1 MAGSRSDRLVA
12 AVLRCYPARWRRRHG
27 DEAAEL
33 AALLMRD
40 GTPARAIA
48 WNYLTGAARAQLA
61 SPPARRV
68 GAAAGALL
76 VAAGALGLPLAVSSS
91 PPAGAAS
98 VARHPAGLARRPAA
112 GAAGD
117 RARPARRLDRMLRS
131 GCLVGEPAAR
141 ARTELRAADARVR
154 WHGTGFVTAA
164 RPDGPAVISVFLSPR
179 RPAGHGQGC

>member
-1 MAGSRSDRLVA
+1 MAGPRPDRLVT

-33 AALLMRD
+33 AVLLMRD

-68 GAAAGALL
+68 GAAAGVLL
-76 VAAGALGLPLAVSSS
+76 VAAGCLSVPLALTSS

-98 VARHPAGLARRPAA
+98 LPRHPAA
-112 GAAGD
+112 GAVRD
-117 RARPARRLDRMLRS
+117 RARPARRLNAMLRS

-141 ARTELRAADARVR
+141 ARTELRAAHARVR

-164 RPDGPAVISVFLSPR
+164 RTDGPAVISIFLSPR
-179 RPAGHGQGC
+179 RPAGHDRAC

>member
-98 VARHPAGLARRPAA
+98 VARHPAA

-117 RARPARRLDRMLRS
+117 RAHPARRLDRMLRS